1 MEMLVT
7 VNMLLKALEP
17 WTPTCHL
24 SPVGTR
30 RDGFR
35 RLLLLPESFAPAI
48 AQTLYLAD
56 AARWQSQQPEA
67 HHWLVCVG
75 APPQDMLCNLILL
88 PEHAD
93 LAQVLNCLLTT
104 FEGIAQWER
113 ELAVA
118 VSCRSSL
125 PELLR
130 ISEPQFENPVVIV
143 DWSLRPVAFTV
154 GIPFTHPDL
163 LHLAQKGSF
172 TDAMV
177 AAISAQDYFTQGEE
191 YRKPAFHH
199 PPNHLDCTQIVK
211 SFAPNPLRLNML
223 CLYGVNRQPDESDL
237 DKLLQLTDL
246 IEQYSRSFH
255 KDELETYERDIY
267 LLIDLLENRV
277 DKQELALKAPLLGL
291 QLTADYRF
299 YCIVFQ
305 THIPMRANHLAGQ
318 LRTEFPHCRTF
329 VYHSK
334 LWMLA
339 QEQEGSMVHQILPKL
354 SGLLELHH
362 ARCGIGSPFRQL
374 DMLGEGY
381 LQASQA
387 HELGHRLNPERR
399 CYHYYEYYV
408 FHLLSCAA
416 KEITWQQLYHSQ
428 LNRIIDSDRLK
439 GSDNLRLLDIHL
451 NCDRNISATAQ
462 TLHLHRNSVVY
473 RLERIE
479 EMLGMSLD
487 DAEVRL
493 RLLISLKALRYM
505 ELAQEE

>member
-1 MEMLVT
+1 MLVT
-7 VNMLLKALEP
+7 INMLLRTLES
-17 WTPTCHL
+17 WNPTCRMNAA
-24 SPVGTR
+24 GNQ

-35 RLLLLPESFAPAI
+35 RLLLLPETLESSA
-48 AQTLYLAD
+48 AQTLYLTNE
-56 AARWQSQQPEA
+56 RLWQGQQPEP
-67 HHWLVCVG
+67 HHWLICVG
-75 APPQDMLCNLILL
+75 TPPELSCNLIILS
-88 PEHAD
+88 AD
-93 LAQVLNCLLTT
+93 AELAEVLNRLLIL
-104 FEGIAQWER
+104 FEGIAHWER
-113 ELAVA
+113 ELAVV
-118 VSCRSSL
+118 VSRRGSL

-130 ISEPQFENPVVIV
+130 ISEHQFENPIIIV

-163 LHLAQKGSF
+163 LHLAEKGRL
-172 TDAMV
+172 TDQMV
-177 AAISAQDYFTQGEE
+177 EAISSQSGPQGEN
-191 YRKPAFHH
+191 YREPGFYL
-199 PPNHLDCTQIVK
+199 PPNYLGCTQIIK
-211 SFAPNPLRLNML
+211 AFAPNPLRLNML
-223 CLYGVNRQPDESDL
+223 CLYGVNHQPDESDL
-237 DKLLQLTDL
+237 DKLRQLSDL

-267 LLIDLLENRV
+267 LLIDLLEHRL

-305 THIPMRANHLAGQ
+305 THIPVRANHLAGQ
-318 LRTEFPHCRTF
+318 LRTEFPHCRAF
-329 VYHSK
+329 VYQSK

-339 QEQEGSMVHQILPKL
+339 QEQEGSSTVNQILPKL
-354 SGLLELHH
+354 NSLLELHH
-362 ARCGIGSPFRQL
+362 ARCGIGSPFQQL

-399 CYHYYEYYV
+399 YYHYYEYYV
-408 FHLLSCAA
+408 FHLLSCAS

-428 LNRIIDSDRLK
+428 LNRIIETDRTK
-439 GSDNLRLLDIHL
+439 GSDNLRLLDVHL
-451 NCDRNISATAQ
+451 NCDRNVSATAQ
-462 TLHLHRNSVVY
+462 TLHLHRNSVTY

-487 DAEVRL
+487 DPEVRL

-505 ELAQEE
+505 ELEQEE